1 MGKVN
6 GDKMLVNEIKAGN
19 QIAFEAMVIKY
30 QPKLLSSLIS
40 YTKSIELAEDLCQKT
55 FIRVWQKI
63 NTFRGESALFTWI
76 YRIAIN
82 LAKNEFSSSY
92 AKASKKTD
100 SLDDIDYEMP
110 SFTSPEADLIGSQLA
125 DKIHSYIQNL
135 DIDIKTAFTLIEIDG
150 RSYEEIAR
158 IMECPIGTV
167 RSRIF
172 RARQLIVDFIN
183 QENI

>member
-40 YTKSIELAEDLCQKT
+40 YTKSIEQAEDLCQKT

-135 DIDIKTAFTLIEIDG
+135 DIDIKTAFTLREIDG

-172 RARQLIVDFIN
+172 RARQLIVEFIN

>member
-40 YTKSIELAEDLCQKT
+40 YTKSIEQDEDLCQKT

-92 AKASKKTD
+92 VKASKKTD

-135 DIDIKTAFTLIEIDG
+135 DIDIKTAFTLREIDG

>member
-1 MGKVN
+1 
-6 GDKMLVNEIKAGN
+6 
-19 QIAFEAMVIKY
+19 
-30 QPKLLSSLIS
+30 
-40 YTKSIELAEDLCQKT
+40 
-55 FIRVWQKI
+55 
-63 NTFRGESALFTWI
+63 
-76 YRIAIN
+76 
-82 LAKNEFSSSY
+82 
-92 AKASKKTD
+92 
-100 SLDDIDYEMP
+100 MP

-135 DIDIKTAFTLIEIDG
+135 DIDIKTAFTLREIDG